1 MNLEMLEKAR
11 TRVPSIP
18 VLVNLVSQRTRQLNR
33 GERPFLRPLSKF
45 EDKSDIALR
54 EIAEGL
60 VVAQPRSHHRQTWR
74 STARPL
80 TIIPSLRSLR
90 PVSSLS
96 APR

>member
-11 TRVPSIP
+11 IRVPSIP

-33 GERPFLRPLSKF
+33 GERPFLRPLSPF

-60 VVAQPRSHHRQTWR
+60 VVAQVDMKAVEEHEEAQARWATHH
-74 STARPL
+74 
-80 TIIPSLRSLR
+80 
-90 PVSSLS
+90 
-96 APR
+96 

>member
-1 MNLEMLEKAR
+1 MNLEVLEKAR
-11 TRVPSIP
+11 ARIPSVP

-60 VVAQPRSHHRQTWR
+60 VVAQVDMQAVEEHMQ
-74 STARPL
+74 ARERW
-80 TIIPSLRSLR
+80 TR
-90 PVSSLS
+90 
-96 APR
+96 

>member
-60 VVAQPRSHHRQTWR
+60 VVAQVDMQARRPAGAATCDDAPWPPARKPRSHHRQT
-74 STARPL
+74 
-80 TIIPSLRSLR
+80 
-90 PVSSLS
+90 
-96 APR
+96 

>member
-33 GERPFLRPLSKF
+33 GERPLLRPLSKF

-60 VVAQPRSHHRQTWR
+60 VVAEVDMQAVEAHMEAQ
-74 STARPL
+74 ARWG
-80 TIIPSLRSLR
+80 RH
-90 PVSSLS
+90 V
-96 APR
+96 

>member
-11 TRVPSIP
+11 ARVASIP

-33 GERPFLRPLSKF
+33 GARPYLRPLSKF

-60 VVAQPRSHHRQTWR
+60 IVSQFNMQTVEEHMEAQ
-74 STARPL
+74 ARWG
-80 TIIPSLRSLR
+80 RH
-90 PVSSLS
+90 V
-96 APR
+96 